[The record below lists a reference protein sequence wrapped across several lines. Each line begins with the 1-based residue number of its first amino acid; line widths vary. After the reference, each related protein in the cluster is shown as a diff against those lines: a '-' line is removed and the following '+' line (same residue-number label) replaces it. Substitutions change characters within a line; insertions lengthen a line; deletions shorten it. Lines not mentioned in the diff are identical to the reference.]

1 MHLIRIL
8 IIVVILSIF
17 SAQTVYAGDI
27 QSGMNAYNQRKYSTA
42 EYYFKNALVTDP
54 TNVNLRYYLA
64 VSQVQLGKY
73 SEAKNHYQYIIS
85 KAPGTNTAYWA
96 NVGLKMIS
104 GGSSQKQV
112 AVTKV
117 TIPIED
123 HNSVIQV
130 KNVKLNNNITSN
142 FLLDTGATYTIISSS
157 LASQLKLNLTNT
169 PKITLMTA
177 NGPIKSSKT
186 ILSSIEINGL
196 VANNVEVAIA
206 DIGVS
211 SSVQGLLG
219 MSFLNKFKVTID
231 KAGGKLTLE
240 KP

>member
-1 MHLIRIL
+1 MYILRIL
-8 IIVVILSIF
+8 IAIAIISIF
-17 SAQTVYAGDI
+17 SIKTVYAGDI
-27 QSGMNAYNQRKYSTA
+27 QSGMSAYNQGKYSTA
-42 EYYFKNALVTDP
+42 EYYFKNALVTEP

-73 SEAKNHYQYIIS
+73 AEAKRHYQYIITN
-85 KAPGTNTAYWA
+85 APGSNTAYWA

-104 GGSSQKQV
+104 GGTSSKP
-112 AVTKV
+112 AAITKV
-117 TIPIED
+117 TIPIEE

-130 KNVKLNNNITSN
+130 KNVKLNNSVASN
-142 FLLDTGATYTIISSS
+142 FLVDTGATYTIISSS
-157 LASQLKLNLTNT
+157 LASQLRLNLANT

-186 ILSSIEINGL
+186 TLSSIEINGL

-206 DIGVS
+206 DIGVN

-231 KAGGKLTLE
+231 KTGGKLTLE